1 MTSSTEKTADLL
13 AAVLANLARVVGSI
27 TPEQL
32 HDRPAGTCPARLRK
46 GGRGRASE
54 GQRSLGRLVVALLS
68 SRPTCSEHG
77 GDLAPSVSVAASRGH
92 SIRELSLAG
101 SGGTYGGANA
111 SQVRSVAVLSR
122 DGGSGQ
128 VRSTALARTLPAFSR
143 PRTSS
148 ACSSG
153 KVSTTERSR
162 PAAASSSTSRI
173 C

>member
-77 GDLAPSVSVAASRGH
+77 GDPVVPAAVDALGGLVPVDRQMELA
-92 SIRELSLAG
+92 
-101 SGGTYGGANA
+101 
-111 SQVRSVAVLSR
+111 
-122 DGGSGQ
+122 D
-128 VRSTALARTLPAFSR
+128 
-143 PRTSS
+143 
-148 ACSSG
+148 
-153 KVSTTERSR
+153 R
-162 PAAASSSTSRI
+162 PAPAGAGRPHI
-173 C
+173 RDRPLGEARVVG